1 MHMKYITSAGF
12 GIFVAMFLIAGA
24 VGVVPGVSYAQ
35 SWDYIGSGVDTY
47 PTTYDG
53 GCCSWDYV
61 GSGSD
66 YGTSWDYIGSSYDY
80 TPSWDYIG
88 SSYDYT
94 TPSWDYIG
102 SNYDYTPSWDY
113 IGSSYGYGTSWDYI
127 GSNHGTSWDYIGSSG
142 YYYTPTYYSTPSY
155 SYSKPITVSS
165 PKVSYNI
172 VDIAR
177 PVTIASPTKT
187 TITKVVDKQVNVQY
201 VYAPTC
207 SIYATPNSINA
218 NQTATI
224 VWSSQN
230 ATSGHLS
237 SGGSVGASGS
247 QSVNPSVTT
256 TYTLTVYNSSGQA
269 GNCQTTVYVNQ
280 VQQAPSCQITH
291 ALPSGGNQAH
301 LSWTSQ
307 NATSANLYGVG
318 SVSTNG
324 SYIVSSQGAQTYTL
338 TVYNSQGQSANC
350 QTVVYVSQPPVQ
362 LPTGLVNAYP
372 SSIQNGAYSTLSWTS
387 QNAMSARLS
396 DGLGNVALNGSLLV
410 RPEANRTY
418 TMTVTD
424 SQGRTNICN
433 ASLNVSGS
441 YISLTQIPYTGFDF
455 GPFGNAMYWLV
466 LLMLAGGA
474 AYLVI
479 FYRGGVVG
487 VARETLQLLL
497 VPAGGALSVL
507 KNDERIDPVKN
518 SAERNFGSAEF
529 HRVDVADLP
538 VRQSEVARAT
548 KDSMSV
554 VVSRDGE
561 APRIVISRE

>member
-113 IGSSYGYGTSWDYI
+113 IGS
-127 GSNHGTSWDYIGSSG
+127 NHGTSWDYIGSSG

-187 TITKVVDKQVNVQY
+187 TITKVVDKQGNVQY

-207 SIYATPNSINA
+207 AIYATPNSINA

-230 ATSGHLS
+230 STSGHLS

-247 QSVNPSVTT
+247 QSVTPSVTT

-307 NATSANLYGVG
+307 NATSANLSGVG

-338 TVYNSQGQSANC
+338 TVYNSQGQSA
-350 QTVVYVSQPPVQ
+350 
-362 LPTGLVNAYP
+362 
-372 SSIQNGAYSTLSWTS
+372 
-387 QNAMSARLS
+387 
-396 DGLGNVALNGSLLV
+396 
-410 RPEANRTY
+410 
-418 TMTVTD
+418 
-424 SQGRTNICN
+424 
-433 ASLNVSGS
+433 
-441 YISLTQIPYTGFDF
+441 
-455 GPFGNAMYWLV
+455 
-466 LLMLAGGA
+466 
-474 AYLVI
+474 
-479 FYRGGVVG
+479 
-487 VARETLQLLL
+487 
-497 VPAGGALSVL
+497 
-507 KNDERIDPVKN
+507 
-518 SAERNFGSAEF
+518 
-529 HRVDVADLP
+529 
-538 VRQSEVARAT
+538 
-548 KDSMSV
+548 
-554 VVSRDGE
+554 
-561 APRIVISRE
+561 